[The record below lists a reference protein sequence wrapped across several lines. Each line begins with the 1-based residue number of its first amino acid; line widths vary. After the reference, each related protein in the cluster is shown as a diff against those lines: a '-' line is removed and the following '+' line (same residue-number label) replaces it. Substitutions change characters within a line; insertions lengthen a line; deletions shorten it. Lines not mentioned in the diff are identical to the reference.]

1 MAVRKEI
8 VQATDADVVVKVGTG
23 HYIGA
28 SLMAAAANST
38 LIVYDSVSVAA
49 VANSKIIDVIA
60 CTANTSRTLPSSN
73 LLNLLTDWCTSF
85 PAQQLAALYFTN
97 HSRKEIENGFSL

>member
-60 CTANTSRTLPSSN
+60 CTANTSAHSSV
-73 LLNLLTDWCTSF
+73 
-85 PAQQLAALYFTN
+85 QQPVKFVDGLVYIVSGAAARGAIFYK
-97 HSRKEIENGFSL
+97 S